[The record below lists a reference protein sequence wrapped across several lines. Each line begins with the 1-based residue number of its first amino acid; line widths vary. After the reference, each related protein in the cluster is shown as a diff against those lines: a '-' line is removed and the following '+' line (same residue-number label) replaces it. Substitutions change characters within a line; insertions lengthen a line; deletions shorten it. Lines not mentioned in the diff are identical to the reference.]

1 MIELKPNGSLHPWR
15 FRVVI
20 GVLAV
25 CSALICWRIVELQVM
40 DGGFLKNQGD
50 KRSMRHTV
58 IPAHRGL
65 VTDRHGEPLA
75 VSTPVLTLWANP
87 SILVNHEAR
96 WGELAM
102 ALGTDPKTFA
112 ERLRAN
118 ADKEFIYLRR
128 HMTPQDGEAVTSLK
142 VPGVHSIEEYRR
154 FYPTGEVAA
163 HLVGFTNVDEAGQEG
178 LELTYNDW
186 LQGVPG
192 KRQVLQ
198 DRRGRLIK
206 DVQVVSNARPGNDLA
221 MSIDLRLQYIAHRE
235 LREALKSFGAK
246 AGSAVLVDI
255 RTGEILAMANHPSY
269 NPNNRANLKPD
280 MMRNRALIDVF
291 EPGSPIK
298 TFTVA
303 AGLMS
308 GRYQPTTVMDTRPG
322 TMRVSTLTV
331 RDFRNYGMLDLT
343 GVIMKSSNVGVVKIA
358 LDIGAENIYGL
369 LQQLGLGEYTGLGF
383 PGESTG
389 RLPNH
394 RKWPQIE
401 TATLSYGYGL
411 SVTATQLAQAYAA
424 LANGGRRLPLSL
436 LKVDKAPQGE
446 QVIPEDISRQLLTML
461 RGTVDGE
468 GGTGS
473 RARVPGYQVGGK
485 TGTVHK
491 TEGGGYAKDRYRSVF
506 AGIAPISN
514 PRFAAVVVIDE
525 PSKGEY
531 YGGLVAAPVFGEIMS
546 GALRLLNVTP
556 DDLPGLDQVELPP
569 LQQVELPALQQ
580 EGTRG

>member
-1 MIELKPNGSLHPWR
+1 MISIKPNGSLHPWR
-15 FRVVI
+15 FRLVLVAV
-20 GVLAV
+20 GV
-25 CSALICWRIVELQVM
+25 CCALISWRIVELQVL

-50 KRSMRHTV
+50 KRSVRHTV

-65 VTDRHGEPLA
+65 ISDRHGEPLA

-87 SILVNHEAR
+87 RQLSAHETR
-96 WGELAM
+96 WPELAR
-102 ALGTDPKTFA
+102 ALGTDPGTFA

-118 ADKEFIYLRR
+118 AEREFIYLRR
-128 HMTPQDGEAVTSLK
+128 HMTPQDGESVLALN
-142 VPGVHSIEEYRR
+142 VPGVYSIEEYRR
-154 FYPTGEVAA
+154 FYPAGEVAA

-221 MSIDLRLQYIAHRE
+221 LSLDLRLQYIAHRE
-235 LREALKSFGAK
+235 LREALKQFNAQ
-246 AGSAVLVDI
+246 AGSVVLVDI
-255 RTGEILAMANHPSY
+255 RTGEILAMVNHPSY
-269 NPNNRANLKPD
+269 NPNNRSNLRPE

-308 GRYQPTTVMDTRPG
+308 GRYNPTTIMDTRPG
-322 TMRVSTLTV
+322 TMRVATMTV
-331 RDFRNYGMLDLT
+331 RDFRNYGMLDLS

-358 LDIGAENIYGL
+358 LDIGAESIHGL

-389 RLPNH
+389 SLPSH
-394 RKWPQIE
+394 RRWPPVE

-411 SVTATQLAQAYAA
+411 SVTATQLAQAYAT
-424 LANGGRRLPLSL
+424 LANKGRKLPLTL
-436 LKVDKAPQGE
+436 LKVNDVPTGT
-446 QVIPEDISRQLLTML
+446 QVIPEQVSDQLLTML

-491 TEGGGYAKDRYRSVF
+491 AVAGGYAKDRYRSVF
-506 AGIAPISN
+506 AGVAPISN

-525 PSKGEY
+525 PSSGEY

-546 GALRLLNVTP
+546 GALRLMNVTP
-556 DDLPGLDQVELPP
+556 DDLPALQQVELPP
-569 LQQVELPALQQ
+569 LKK
-580 EGTRG
+580 EGSRG

>member
-1 MIELKPNGSLHPWR
+1 MIALKPNGSLHPWR

-25 CSALICWRIVELQVM
+25 CSALISWRIVELQVM

-87 SILVNHEAR
+87 SILINHESR
-96 WGELAM
+96 WDELAKS
-102 ALGTDPKTFA
+102 LGTDPKTFA

-118 ADKEFIYLRR
+118 AGKEFIYLRR
-128 HMTPQDGEAVTSLK
+128 HMTPQDGEAVTGLK

-235 LREALKSFGAK
+235 LREALKNFGAK

-255 RTGEILAMANHPSY
+255 RTGEVLAMANHPSY
-269 NPNNRANLKPD
+269 NPNNRSNLKPD

-331 RDFRNYGMLDLT
+331 RDFRNYGMLDLS

-358 LDIGAENIYGL
+358 LDIGAEQIFTL
-369 LQQLGLGEYTGLGF
+369 LQDLGLGEYTGLGF

-389 RLPNH
+389 HMPNH

-411 SVTATQLAQAYAA
+411 SVTATQLAQAYAT
-424 LANGGRRLPLSL
+424 LANGGKRLPLSL
-436 LKVDKAPQGE
+436 LKVNELPQGE
-446 QVIPEDISRQLLTML
+446 QVIPEDVSRQLLTML

-491 TEGGGYAKDRYRSVF
+491 TENGGYAEDRYRSVF

-531 YGGLVAAPVFGEIMS
+531 YGGLVAAPVFAEIMS

-556 DDLPGLDQVELPP
+556 DDLPALQQVELPP
-569 LQQVELPALQQ
+569 LQVE
-580 EGTRG
+580 EGSRG

>member
-1 MIELKPNGSLHPWR
+1 MISIKPNGSLYPWR
-15 FRVVI
+15 FRLVI
-20 GVLAV
+20 
-25 CSALICWRIVELQVM
+25 ALLGLFCVAIGYRIVELHVL
-40 DGGFLKNQGD
+40 DEGFLKDQGD
-50 KRSMRHTV
+50 KRSVRHVT
-58 IPAHRGL
+58 IPAHRGQI
-65 VTDRHGEPLA
+65 TDRHGEPLA
-75 VSTPVLTLWANP
+75 VSTPVVTLWANP
-87 SILVNHEAR
+87 TQLLGHEER
-96 WGELAM
+96 WAELAK
-102 ALGTDPKTFA
+102 ALGADPKTFR
-112 ERLRAN
+112 ERLKAN

-128 HMTPQDGEAVTSLK
+128 RMTPQDGEAVMALK
-142 VPGVHSIEEYRR
+142 VPGVYSIEEYRR
-154 FYPTGEVAA
+154 FYPAGEVAA

-178 LELTYNDW
+178 LELAYDQW

-206 DVQVVSNARPGNDLA
+206 DVQVVSNARPGNELRL
-221 MSIDLRLQYIAHRE
+221 SVDLRLQYIAHRE
-235 LREALKSFGAK
+235 LRDALKNFGAK
-246 AGSAVLVDI
+246 AGSVVLVDV
-255 RTGEILAMANHPSY
+255 RSGEVLAMANHPSY

-303 AGLMS
+303 AALMS
-308 GRYQPTTVMDTRPG
+308 GRYQPNTVMDTRPG
-322 TMRVSTLTV
+322 SMRVATMTV
-331 RDFRNYGMLDLT
+331 RDIHNYGVLDVT
-343 GVIMKSSNVGVVKIA
+343 GVIVKSSNVGVAKMT
-358 LDIGAENIYGL
+358 LDIGAEPLYNL

-383 PGESTG
+383 PGESVG
-389 RLPNH
+389 RLPSR
-394 RKWPQIE
+394 RKWPQVE

-424 LANGGRRLPLSL
+424 LGNGGRRVPLSL
-436 LKVDKAPQGE
+436 LKVDQAPAGE
-446 QVIPEDISRQLLTML
+446 QVIPSEVSQQILDML
-461 RGTVDGE
+461 RATVDGQ

-491 TEGGGYAKDRYRSVF
+491 TLASGGYAKDRYRSVF

-525 PSKGEY
+525 PSKGQY
-531 YGGLVAAPVFGEIMS
+531 YGGLVAAPVFGEVMS

-556 DDLPGLDQVELPP
+556 DDLPALQQVELPP
-569 LQQVELPALQQ
+569 LEK
-580 EGTRG
+580 EGSRG

>member
-1 MIELKPNGSLHPWR
+1 MMKLKPNMTLPPWR
-15 FRVVI
+15 FSVVI
-20 GVLAV
+20 GLLAV
-25 CSALICWRIVELQVM
+25 CCLAITWRIVELHVL
-40 DGGFLKNQGD
+40 DDGFLKGEGD
-50 KRSMRHTV
+50 KRSVRHTV

-65 VTDRHGEPLA
+65 ISDRNGEPMA

-87 SILVNHEAR
+87 TQLIGHEAR
-96 WGELAM
+96 WTELAR
-102 ALGTDPKTFA
+102 ALGTDPGTFA
-112 ERLRAN
+112 ERLKAN
-118 ADKEFIYLRR
+118 ASREFIYLRR
-128 HMTPQDGEAVTSLK
+128 HMTPQDGEKVIALK
-142 VPGVHSIEEYRR
+142 VPGVYSIEEYRR

-206 DVQVVSNARPGNDLA
+206 DVQVVSNARPGNDLNL
-221 MSIDLRLQYIAHRE
+221 SLDLRLQYIAHRE
-235 LREALKSFGAK
+235 LREALKQFGAK

-255 RTGEILAMANHPSY
+255 RSGEILAMANHPSY
-269 NPNNRANLKPD
+269 NPNNRSNLKPD

-322 TMRVSTLTV
+322 TMRVATLTV
-331 RDFRNYGMLDLT
+331 RDFRNYGMLDLS

-358 LDIGAENIYGL
+358 LDIGAESIYTL

-389 RLPNH
+389 SLPNH
-394 RKWPQIE
+394 RRWPQVE

-411 SVTATQLAQAYAA
+411 SVTATQLAHAYAT
-424 LANGGRRLPLSL
+424 LANGGRSLPLSL
-436 LKVDKAPQGE
+436 LKVDQPPTGE
-446 QVIPEDISRQLLTML
+446 QVIPEEVSKQLLTML

-473 RARVPGYQVGGK
+473 RARVPGYQIGGK

-491 TEGGGYAKDRYRSVF
+491 AVGGGYAKDRYRSVF
-506 AGIAPISN
+506 AGVAPISN

-531 YGGLVAAPVFGEIMS
+531 YGGLVAAPVFGHIMS
-546 GALRLLNVTP
+546 GALRLMNVTP
-556 DDLPGLDQVELPP
+556 DDLPA
-569 LQQVELPALQQ
+569 LQQVELPPAKK
-580 EGTRG
+580 ETGERG

>member
-1 MIELKPNGSLHPWR
+1 MIALKPNGSLHPWR

-25 CSALICWRIVELQVM
+25 CSALISWRIVELQVM

-87 SILVNHEAR
+87 SILINHESR
-96 WGELAM
+96 WNELAD

-112 ERLRAN
+112 ERLKAN
-118 ADKEFIYLRR
+118 AGKEFIYLRR
-128 HMTPQDGEAVTSLK
+128 HMTPQDGEAVTGLK

-235 LREALKSFGAK
+235 LREALKNFGAK

-255 RTGEILAMANHPSY
+255 RTGEVLAMANHPSY
-269 NPNNRANLKPD
+269 NPNNRSNLKPD

-331 RDFRNYGMLDLT
+331 RDFRNYGMLDLS

-358 LDIGAENIYGL
+358 LDIGAEQIFTL
-369 LQQLGLGEYTGLGF
+369 LQDLGLGEYTGLGF

-389 RLPNH
+389 HMPNH

-411 SVTATQLAQAYAA
+411 SVTATQLAQAYAT
-424 LANGGRRLPLSL
+424 LANGGKRLPLSL
-436 LKVDKAPQGE
+436 LKVNELPQGE
-446 QVIPEDISRQLLTML
+446 QVIPEDVSRQLLTML

-491 TEGGGYAKDRYRSVF
+491 TENGGYAEDRYRSVF

-531 YGGLVAAPVFGEIMS
+531 YGGLVAAPVFAEIMS

-556 DDLPGLDQVELPP
+556 DDLPALQQVELPP
-569 LQQVELPALQQ
+569 LQIQ
-580 EGTRG
+580 EGSRG

>member
-1 MIELKPNGSLHPWR
+1 MIEFKPNGSLHPWR

-25 CSALICWRIVELQVM
+25 CSALISWRIVELQVM

-87 SILVNHEAR
+87 SVLIDHQGR
-96 WGELAM
+96 WDDLAE

-206 DVQVVSNARPGNDLA
+206 DVQVVSNARPGNDLV

-235 LREALKSFGAK
+235 LREALKNFGAK

-331 RDFRNYGMLDLT
+331 RDFRNYGMLDLS

-436 LKVDKAPQGE
+436 LKVDEAPQGT
-446 QVIPEDISRQLLTML
+446 QVIPEDVSKQLLTML

-491 TEGGGYAKDRYRSVF
+491 AVNGGYADDRYRSVF

-525 PSKGEY
+525 PSKGGY

-556 DDLPGLDQVELPP
+556 DDLPALQQVELPP
-569 LQQVELPALQQ
+569 LLNA
-580 EGTRG
+580 EGSRG

>member
-1 MIELKPNGSLHPWR
+1 MRFTSGVTLPPWR
-15 FRVVI
+15 FLVVI

-25 CSALICWRIVELQVM
+25 CCLAISWRIVELHVL
-40 DGGFLKNQGD
+40 DDGFLKGEGD
-50 KRSMRHTV
+50 KRSVRHTV

-65 VTDRHGEPLA
+65 IVDRNGEPMA

-87 SILVNHEAR
+87 TQLIGQPAR
-96 WGELAM
+96 WDELAR
-102 ALGTDPKTFA
+102 ALGTNPATFA
-112 ERLRAN
+112 ERLKAN
-118 ADKEFIYLRR
+118 ASREFIYLRR
-128 HMTPQDGEAVTSLK
+128 HMTPQDGEQVVALK
-142 VPGVHSIEEYRR
+142 VPGVYSIEEYQR

-221 MSIDLRLQYIAHRE
+221 LSLDLRLQYIAHRE
-235 LREALKSFGAK
+235 LREALKQFGAK

-255 RTGEILAMANHPSY
+255 RSGEILAMANHPSY

-298 TFTVA
+298 SFTVA

-308 GRYQPTTVMDTRPG
+308 GRYQPDTMIDTRPG
-322 TMRVSTLTV
+322 TMRVATMTV
-331 RDFRNYGMLDLT
+331 RDFRNYGVMDVA
-343 GVIMKSSNVGVVKIA
+343 GVIRKSSNVGVVKIA
-358 LDIGAENIYGL
+358 LDIGAESLYDL
-369 LQQLGLGEYTGLGF
+369 LRKLGFGEYTGLGF

-389 RLPNH
+389 NLAAR
-394 RKWPQIE
+394 RIWPPVE

-411 SVTATQLAQAYAA
+411 SVTATQLAQAYAT
-424 LANGGRRLPLSL
+424 LANNGRRLPLSL
-436 LKVDKAPQGE
+436 LKVDQPQAGE
-446 QVIPEDISRQLLTML
+446 QIIPEHISKQMLTML
-461 RGTVDGE
+461 RGVVDGE

-491 TEGGGYAKDRYRSVF
+491 AVGGGYAKDRYRSVF

-525 PSKGEY
+525 PSKGDY
-531 YGGLVAAPVFGEIMS
+531 YGGLVAAPVFSEIMS
-546 GALRLLNVTP
+546 GALRLMNVTP
-556 DDLPGLDQVELPP
+556 DDLPE
-569 LQQVELPALQQ
+569 LQQVELPPVKKPEDA
-580 EGTRG
+580 RG

>member
-1 MIELKPNGSLHPWR
+1 MKFKTSVTLPPWR
-15 FRVVI
+15 FLVVL

-25 CSALICWRIVELQVM
+25 CSLAISWRIVELHVL
-40 DGGFLKNQGD
+40 DDGFLKGEGD
-50 KRSMRHTV
+50 KRSVRHTV

-65 VTDRHGEPLA
+65 IVDRNGEPMA

-87 SILVNHEAR
+87 TQLIGHEAR
-96 WGELAM
+96 WNELAR
-102 ALGTDPKTFA
+102 ALGTDPATFA
-112 ERLRAN
+112 TRLKAN
-118 ADKEFIYLRR
+118 ASKSFIYLRR
-128 HMTPQDGEAVTSLK
+128 HMTPQDGDQVMALK
-142 VPGVHSIEEYRR
+142 VPGVYSIEEYRR

-186 LQGVPG
+186 LKGVPG

-221 MSIDLRLQYIAHRE
+221 MSLDLRLQYIAHRE
-235 LREALKSFGAK
+235 LREALKQFGAK

-269 NPNNRANLKPD
+269 NPNNRSNLKPD

-308 GRYQPTTVMDTRPG
+308 GRYQPTTMMDTRPG
-322 TMRVSTLTV
+322 TMRVATMTV
-331 RDFRNYGMLDLT
+331 RDFRNYGVMDLSE
-343 GVIMKSSNVGVVKIA
+343 VIKKSSNIGVVKIA
-358 LDIGAENIYGL
+358 LDIGAESLYDL
-369 LQQLGLGEYTGLGF
+369 LRQLGFGEHTGLSF

-389 RLPNH
+389 NLAAR
-394 RKWPQIE
+394 RIWPPVE

-411 SVTATQLAQAYAA
+411 SVTATQLAQAYAT
-424 LANGGRRLPLSL
+424 LANNGRRLPLSL
-436 LKVDKAPQGE
+436 LKVDQPQVAE
-446 QVIPEDISRQLLTML
+446 QVIPEHISKQLLLML
-461 RGTVDGE
+461 RGVVDGD

-491 TEGGGYAKDRYRSVF
+491 AVAGGYAKDRYRSVF
-506 AGIAPISN
+506 AGVAPISN

-525 PSKGEY
+525 PSKGDY
-531 YGGLVAAPVFGEIMS
+531 YGGLVAAPVFSQIMS
-546 GALRLLNVTP
+546 GALRLMNVTP
-556 DDLPGLDQVELPP
+556 DDLPE
-569 LQQVELPALQQ
+569 LQQVELPPAKKP
-580 EGTRG
+580 EGSRG

>member
-1 MIELKPNGSLHPWR
+1 MISIKPNGSLHPWR
-15 FRVVI
+15 FRLVLVVVGI
-20 GVLAV
+20 
-25 CSALICWRIVELQVM
+25 CCALISWRIVELQVL

-50 KRSMRHTV
+50 KRSVRHTV

-65 VTDRHGEPLA
+65 ISDRHGEPLA

-87 SILVNHEAR
+87 RQLSAHETR
-96 WGELAM
+96 WPELAR
-102 ALGTDPKTFA
+102 ALGTDPGTFA

-118 ADKEFIYLRR
+118 AEREFIYLRR
-128 HMTPQDGEAVTSLK
+128 HMTPQDGESVLALN
-142 VPGVHSIEEYRR
+142 VPGVYSIEEYRR
-154 FYPTGEVAA
+154 FYPAGEVAA

-221 MSIDLRLQYIAHRE
+221 LSLDLRLQYIAHRE
-235 LREALKSFGAK
+235 LREALKQFNAQ
-246 AGSAVLVDI
+246 AGSVVLVDI
-255 RTGEILAMANHPSY
+255 RTGEILAMVNHPSY
-269 NPNNRANLKPD
+269 NPNNRSNLRPE

-308 GRYQPTTVMDTRPG
+308 GRYNPTTIMDTRPG
-322 TMRVSTLTV
+322 TMRVATMTV
-331 RDFRNYGMLDLT
+331 RDFRNYGMLDLS

-358 LDIGAENIYGL
+358 LDIGAESIHGL

-389 RLPNH
+389 SLPSH
-394 RKWPQIE
+394 RRWPPVE

-411 SVTATQLAQAYAA
+411 SVTATQLAQTYAT
-424 LANGGRRLPLSL
+424 LANKGRRLPLSL
-436 LKVDKAPQGE
+436 LKVHEVPTGT
-446 QVIPEDISRQLLTML
+446 QVIPADVSDQLLTML

-491 TEGGGYAKDRYRSVF
+491 AVGGGYAKDRYRSVF
-506 AGIAPISN
+506 AGVAPISN

-525 PSKGEY
+525 PSSGEY

-546 GALRLLNVTP
+546 GALRLMNVTP
-556 DDLPGLDQVELPP
+556 DDLPALQQVELPP
-569 LQQVELPALQQ
+569 LKK
-580 EGTRG
+580 EGSRG

>member
-1 MIELKPNGSLHPWR
+1 MKLKPGITLPPWR
-15 FRVVI
+15 FLVVI

-25 CSALICWRIVELQVM
+25 CCVAISWRIVELHVL
-40 DGGFLKNQGD
+40 DDGFLKGEGD
-50 KRSMRHTV
+50 KRSVRHTV

-65 VTDRHGEPLA
+65 ITDRHGEPMA

-87 SILVNHEAR
+87 TQLIAHEAR
-96 WGELAM
+96 WTELAR
-102 ALGTDPKTFA
+102 ALGTDPATFA
-112 ERLRAN
+112 ERLKAN
-118 ADKEFIYLRR
+118 ASREFIYLRR
-128 HMTPQDGEAVTSLK
+128 HMTPQDGEKVIALK
-142 VPGVHSIEEYRR
+142 VPGVYSIEEYRR

-186 LQGVPG
+186 LKGVPG

-206 DVQVVSNARPGNDLA
+206 DVQVVSNARPGNDL
-221 MSIDLRLQYIAHRE
+221 SLSLDLRLQYIAHRE
-235 LREALKSFGAK
+235 LREALKQFGAK

-269 NPNNRANLKPD
+269 NPNNRSNLKPD

-331 RDFRNYGMLDLT
+331 RDFRNYGMLDLS

-358 LDIGAENIYGL
+358 LDIGAESIFDL
-369 LQQLGLGEYTGLGF
+369 LRQLGLGEYTGLGF

-389 RLPNH
+389 SMPNH
-394 RKWPQIE
+394 RRWPQVE

-411 SVTATQLAQAYAA
+411 SVTATQLAHAYAT
-424 LANGGRRLPLSL
+424 LANGGRSLPLSL
-436 LKVDKAPQGE
+436 LKVDQPPAGE
-446 QVIPEDISRQLLTML
+446 QIIPENVSKQLLTML

-473 RARVPGYQVGGK
+473 RARVPGYQIGGK

-491 TEGGGYAKDRYRSVF
+491 AVGGGYAKDRYRSVF
-506 AGIAPISN
+506 AGIGPISN

-531 YGGLVAAPVFGEIMS
+531 YGGLVAAPVFGAIMS
-546 GALRLLNVTP
+546 GALRLMNVTP
-556 DDLPGLDQVELPP
+556 DDLPA
-569 LQQVELPALQQ
+569 LQQVELPPVKKEPGA
-580 EGTRG
+580 RG

>member
-1 MIELKPNGSLHPWR
+1 MMRLKPNGSLHPWR
-15 FRVVI
+15 FRLVI
-20 GVLAV
+20 SLLAL
-25 CSALICWRIVELQVM
+25 CCALISWRIVDLQVV
-40 DGGFLKNQGD
+40 DRDFLKDEGD
-50 KRSMRHTV
+50 KRSVRHTV
-58 IPAHRGL
+58 IPAHRGQ

-87 SILVNHEAR
+87 QQLVAHEPR
-96 WGELAM
+96 WGELAR
-102 ALGTDPKTFA
+102 ALGTDEATFA

-118 ADKEFIYLRR
+118 AEREFIYLRR
-128 HMTPQDGEAVTSLK
+128 GMTPQDGEAVIALR
-142 VPGVHSIEEYRR
+142 VPGVYSIEEYRR
-154 FYPTGEVAA
+154 FYPAGDVAA

-186 LQGVPG
+186 LRGVPG
-192 KRQVLQ
+192 RREVLQ

-206 DVQVVSNARPGNDLA
+206 DVQVISNARPGNDLT

-235 LREALKSFGAK
+235 LREALQQFNAK
-246 AGSAVLVDI
+246 AGSAVLIDV
-255 RTGEILAMANHPSY
+255 RTGEILAMANQPSY
-269 NPNNRANLKPD
+269 NPNNRANLRPD
-280 MMRNRALIDVF
+280 SMRNRALIDVF

-308 GRYQPTTVMDTRPG
+308 GRYNASTVLDTRPG

-331 RDFRNYGMLDLT
+331 RDFRNYGMLDMG

-358 LDIGAENIYGL
+358 LDIGAENIHGL

-383 PGESTG
+383 PGESVG
-389 RLPNH
+389 RLPSH
-394 RKWPQIE
+394 RRWPQIE

-411 SVTATQLAQAYAA
+411 SVTATQLAHTYAT
-424 LANGGRRLPLSL
+424 LGNYGRRVPLSL
-436 LKVDKAPQGE
+436 LRVDQPEQGV
-446 QVIPEDISRQLLTML
+446 QVIPEDVSRQLLTML

-491 TEGGGYAKDRYRSVF
+491 TLPGGGYATDRYRSVF
-506 AGIAPISN
+506 AGVAPISN

-525 PSKGEY
+525 PSSGEY
-531 YGGLVAAPVFGEIMS
+531 YGGLVAAPVFSEIMS

-556 DDLPGLDQVELPP
+556 DDLPE
-569 LQQVELPALQQ
+569 LQQVELPPVQP
-580 EGTRG
+580 EGDRG